1 MTQVEDCIFCK
12 IVRGELPSTSVY
24 EDEACMAF
32 MDINPAS
39 TGHTLIIPKDH
50 AENLLD
56 IPTSNLIATMATTQ
70 KIAQAI
76 QQALQPEGMRISQ
89 LNGAAAGQ
97 MVFHYHV
104 HIIPV
109 YAGERPGTHGRGSG
123 DPQIIQQ
130 TAAKI
135 RAALNG

>member
-1 MTQVEDCIFCK
+1 MTQADSCIFCK

-24 EDEACMAF
+24 EDEASMAF

-50 AENLLD
+50 AENLLAV
-56 IPTSNLIATMATTQ
+56 PTQNLTATMVATQ

-76 QQALQPEGMRISQ
+76 HQALQPEGMRISQ

-109 YAGERPGTHGRGSG
+109 HAGERPGTHGRGSG
-123 DPQIIQQ
+123 DPQTIQQ

>member
-1 MTQVEDCIFCK
+1 MTQAENCIFCK
-12 IVRGELPSTSVY
+12 IVRGALPSTPVY
-24 EDEACMAF
+24 EDETTMAF

-39 TGHTLIIPKDH
+39 TGHTLVIPKDH
-50 AENLLD
+50 AENLLAVS
-56 IPTSNLIATMATTQ
+56 TLNLTATMVTTQ

-76 QQALQPEGMRISQ
+76 QQALQPDGMRISQ

-109 YAGERPGTHGRGSG
+109 HAGERPGTHGRAPG
-123 DPQIIQQ
+123 DPQILQQ

-135 RAALNG
+135 RAALSG

>member
-1 MTQVEDCIFCK
+1 MTQAENCIFCK
-12 IVRGELPSTSVY
+12 IVRGELPSTNVY
-24 EDEACMAF
+24 EDEASIAF

-50 AENLLD
+50 AENLLAVST
-56 IPTSNLIATMATTQ
+56 PSLTAATVTTQ

-76 QQALQPEGMRISQ
+76 QQALQPDGIRISQ

-97 MVFHYHV
+97 MVFHYHI

-109 YAGERPGTHGRGSG
+109 YSGERPGTHGQGSG